1 MRHAL
6 MAYGVSLGLAVFLND
21 GVRADVWIRCIGY
34 TDGLEARDVTDVQV
48 PVFIRLGL

>member
-21 GVRADVWIRCIGY
+21 GVRADVWIRYIGCI
-34 TDGLEARDVTDVQV
+34 DGLEARDVTDLRVLV
-48 PVFIRLGL
+48 RLDL